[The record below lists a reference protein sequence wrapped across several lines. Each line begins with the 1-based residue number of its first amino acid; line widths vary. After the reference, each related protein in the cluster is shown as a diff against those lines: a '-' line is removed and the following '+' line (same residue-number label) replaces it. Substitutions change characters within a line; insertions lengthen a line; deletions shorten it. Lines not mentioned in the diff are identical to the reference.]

1 MLVFSESE
9 PCERTSEPIR
19 NDASHVDELIAIRE
33 ATTGDLDAIG
43 EMLRERVDASAGRV
57 AAEVDNTISLIRYSL
72 RSETVRRFFVA
83 VVPDGRIVGMAG
95 LQADGIAPEL
105 ITDGER
111 PIEAVM
117 VHVRPLHRRRGV
129 GQALLAEIEKS
140 ARELGYTTLLVV
152 SGSRNRDGY
161 PFWVE
166 RYGQPSRCDTNYFG
180 SGEERTVWRW
190 PLVQ

>member
-1 MLVFSESE
+1 MVFSDSE
-9 PCERTSEPIR
+9 PGERTSEPIR

-33 ATTGDLDAIG
+33 ASTSDLDAIA
-43 EMLRERVDASAGRV
+43 EMLRERADASSGGPV
-57 AAEVDNTISLIRYSL
+57 ANEVDNTISLIRYSL
-72 RSETVRRFFVA
+72 RSETVRRYFVA

-105 ITDGER
+105 ITEGER

-166 RYGQPSRCDTNYFG
+166 RYGQTSRCDTNYFG
-180 SGEERTVWRW
+180 SGEERRMWRW
-190 PLVQ
+190 PLVR